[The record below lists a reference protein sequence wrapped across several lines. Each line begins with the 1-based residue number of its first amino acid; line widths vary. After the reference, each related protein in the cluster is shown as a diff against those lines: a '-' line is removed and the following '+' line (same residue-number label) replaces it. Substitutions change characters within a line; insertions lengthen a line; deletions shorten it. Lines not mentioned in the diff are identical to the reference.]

1 MTISFVVPVYKV
13 EAYLRQC
20 VESLT
25 CQTYRDIEIIL
36 VDDGSPDGSPALC
49 DQLATED
56 SRIRVVHKENGGLSD
71 ARNAGLKVATGE
83 YVVFVDSDDWWENA
97 DSLQLLVIELK
108 RFPNLDF
115 LGFNFKKQF
124 EGTGKIV
131 FAPAYSEATL
141 SAFDSSECLYA
152 LAKQGVFPIS
162 ACTKLMRREFLMEHN
177 LFFIKG
183 LISEDIPWFIELISA
198 SKKCRFVN
206 MYVYNYRQERVGSIT
221 NSFSVKKFNDRIGII
236 KSESAKVEARD
247 LTEKGKKGLYF
258 FLAYEYTQFINGIN
272 RFEGAKQREVIKD
285 LNNYKWLL
293 KYDLNYKVTIP
304 RYVCAFLGLENTA
317 RLVKFYNS
325 IRR

>member
-1 MTISFVVPVYKV
+1 MTISIIVPVYKV

-71 ARNAGLKVATGE
+71 ARNAGLKVATGD
-83 YVVFVDSDDWWENA
+83 YVVFCDSDDWWEND

-131 FAPAYSEATL
+131 FAPAYLEATL

-162 ACTKLMRREFLMEHN
+162 ACTKLIRREFLIEHN

-206 MYVYNYRQERVGSIT
+206 MYVYNYRQERAGSIT
-221 NSFSVKKFNDRIGII
+221 NSFSEKKFNDRIGII

>member
-1 MTISFVVPVYKV
+1 MTISIIVPVYKV

-71 ARNAGLKVATGE
+71 ARNAGLKVATGD
-83 YVVFVDSDDWWENA
+83 YVVFCDSDDWWEND

-162 ACTKLMRREFLMEHN
+162 ACTKLIRREFLIEHN

-221 NSFSVKKFNDRIGII
+221 NSFSEKKFNDRIGII

-247 LTEKGKKGLYF
+247 LTEKGKKGLFF

>member
-1 MTISFVVPVYKV
+1 MKVSFILPVYKV
-13 EAYLRQC
+13 ESYLRQC
-20 VESLT
+20 VESIT

-36 VDDGSPDGSPALC
+36 VDDGSPDNCPVLC

-56 SRIRVVHKENGGLSD
+56 ERIRVVHKPNGGLSD
-71 ARNAGLKVATGE
+71 ARNAGMKVASGD
-83 YVVFVDSDDWWENA
+83 YVVFVDSDDWWDDDNC
-97 DSLQLLVIELK
+97 LMQLVTELEK
-108 RFPNLDF
+108 TPSIDF
-115 LGFNFKKQF
+115 LGFNFKKKF

-141 SAFDSSECLYA
+141 SASDSSECLYA

-162 ACTKLMRREFLMEHN
+162 ACTKLIRREFLIEHN

-221 NSFSVKKFNDRIGII
+221 NSFSEKKFNDRIGII
-236 KSESAKVEARD
+236 KSESAKVEGRD
-247 LTEKGKKGLYF
+247 LTEKGKKGLYC

-272 RFEGAKQREVIKD
+272 RFEGAKQKEVIAD
-285 LNNYKWLL
+285 LNKYRWLL
-293 KYDLNYKVTIP
+293 KYSLNYKVAIP
-304 RYVCAFLGLENTA
+304 RVMCALGGLHNTA
-317 RLVKFYNS
+317 RLVRLFRQLRK
-325 IRR
+325 

>member
-71 ARNAGLKVATGE
+71 ARNAGLKVATGD
-83 YVVFVDSDDWWENA
+83 YVVFCDSDDWWENA

-162 ACTKLMRREFLMEHN
+162 ACTKLIRREFLIEHN

-206 MYVYNYRQERVGSIT
+206 MYVYNYRQERTGSIT
-221 NSFSVKKFNDRIGII
+221 NSFSEKKFNDRIGII
-236 KSESAKVEARD
+236 KSESAKVEVRD

-317 RLVKFYNS
+317 TLVKFYNS